1 MDAPDTLGKLD
12 RVHAGAATGEEDH
25 FKMGQLALSHIRARK
40 SDLYCFVPSDQQPK
54 RKREDMFVEITLSS
68 PIFVFLPPSRTSAV
82 LCRKRQRRKFWQK
95 ALEHECLTWP
105 RCLLGVVVL
114 SSSTQIAFSGAAPQP
129 SNNTAAALPQ
139 PSPPARPVNT
149 GPRGLL
155 RIQILLGL
163 ARIFQFSFTPS
174 PLLQNSHGNKNKA
187 LAVWVWRIFFSPP
200 LSGV

>member
-1 MDAPDTLGKLD
+1 MDALDTPEKLD

-139 PSPPARPVNT
+139 PSPPARPGNT
-149 GPRGLL
+149 GPGGLL

-174 PLLQNSHGNKNKA
+174 PP
-187 LAVWVWRIFFSPP
+187 LAEFPWKQKQSSRCLGLEDFFSPP

>member
-1 MDAPDTLGKLD
+1 MDAPDTPGKLD
-12 RVHAGAATGEEDH
+12 RVHARAATGEEDH

-114 SSSTQIAFSGAAPQP
+114 SSSTQIAFSGTAPQP
-129 SNNTAAALPQ
+129 SNNTAASPASALPSCTAREHGTPGAAQ
-139 PSPPARPVNT
+139 DPDLIGFGQNISVFFHTLPPLAEFPWKQKQSSRC
-149 GPRGLL
+149 
-155 RIQILLGL
+155 LGL
-163 ARIFQFSFTPS
+163 ED
-174 PLLQNSHGNKNKA
+174 
-187 LAVWVWRIFFSPP
+187 FFSPP